1 MSIEIKKRD
10 LQIMFNV
17 DQLSIGQIAKHYGIL
32 YDETKEVFRYYNM
45 SIPKNQEKNPNPDE
59 IKLVVLQNIANELGT
74 NSEKLNE
81 VIEKYSIKISKNN
94 YENTLFNNIFVED
107 NNQELIKLEI
117 NKNQIK
123 QIA

>member
-32 YDETKEVFRYYNM
+32 YDETKEVFRHYNM

-81 VIEKYSIKISKNN
+81 IIEKYSIKISKNN

-117 NKNQIK
+117 SKNQIR
-123 QIA
+123 QIM